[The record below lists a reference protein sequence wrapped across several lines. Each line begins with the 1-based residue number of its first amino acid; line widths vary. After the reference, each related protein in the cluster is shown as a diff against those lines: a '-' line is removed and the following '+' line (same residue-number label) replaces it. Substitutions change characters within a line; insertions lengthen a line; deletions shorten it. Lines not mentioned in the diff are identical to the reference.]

1 MGGLFFMAFSIFIA
15 LVSLV
20 LIEDLPPYELTLTA
34 DGCAYAQSINLPIEK
49 KSGQCSVVTRVAPHV
64 VGSSGELYLDNGK
77 TISIAE
83 TMLLSTAKSDT
94 KLQLTPRQLELWKWV
109 YVWLTVAMIAG
120 GATIIYWKL
129 KK

>member
-1 MGGLFFMAFSIFIA
+1 MAISIFIA

-20 LIEDLPPYELTLTA
+20 LIEDLPPYQLTLTA
-34 DGCAYAQSINLPIEK
+34 EGCAYAQSINLPVEK
-49 KSGQCSVVTRVAPHV
+49 KSGQCSVIARFAPHV

-83 TMLLSTAKSDT
+83 TMLLATAKSDI
-94 KLQLTPRQLELWKWV
+94 KLLPTARQLELWKWV
-109 YVWLTVAMIAG
+109 YVWLTVAMVAG
-120 GATIIYWKL
+120 GATFIYWKL